1 MYPEDLK
8 YHAEHAWAKID
19 GDTATIGITDFAQ
32 EQLGEI
38 VFVELP
44 AVGATLEVGSAFAE
58 VESTKSV
65 SDVIAPLSGEVLE
78 VNSEVAEAPE
88 LINKDCYGDGWLVKV
103 KVSGGTDALLDADS
117 YEASV
122 AE

>member
-8 YHAEHAWAKID
+8 YHAEHTWAKID
-19 GDTATIGITDFAQ
+19 GDTATIGITDYAQ

-44 AVGATLEVGSAFAE
+44 EAGATLEAGSPFAE

-65 SDVIAPLSGEVLE
+65 SDIIAPVSGEVVE
-78 VNSEVAEAPE
+78 FNSNVAEAPE

-103 KVSGGTDALLDADS
+103 KVAGGADALLDAAA
-117 YEASV
+117 YQASIS
-122 AE
+122 

>member
-8 YHAEHAWAKID
+8 YHAEHTWAKID
-19 GDTATIGITDFAQ
+19 GDTATIGITDYAQ

-44 AVGATLEVGSAFAE
+44 EAGATLEAGSPFAE

-65 SDVIAPLSGEVLE
+65 SDIIAPVSGEVVE
-78 VNSEVAEAPE
+78 FNSNVAEAPE

-103 KVSGGTDALLDADS
+103 KVAGGADALLDAAA
-117 YEASV
+117 YEASIS
-122 AE
+122 

>member
-8 YHAEHAWAKID
+8 YHAEHTWAKID
-19 GDTATIGITDFAQ
+19 GDTATIGITDYAQ

-44 AVGATLEVGSAFAE
+44 EAGAALEVGSPFAE

-65 SDVIAPLSGEVLE
+65 SDIIAPVSGEVVE
-78 VNSEVAEAPE
+78 ANSEVAEAPE

-103 KVSGGTDALLDADS
+103 KVTGGADALMDADS

>member
-8 YHAEHAWAKID
+8 YHAEHTWAKID
-19 GDTATIGITDFAQ
+19 GDTATIGITDYAQ

-44 AVGATLEVGSAFAE
+44 EAGAALEAGSPFAE

-65 SDVIAPLSGEVLE
+65 SDIIAPVSGEV
-78 VNSEVAEAPE
+78 VAANGEVAEAPE

-103 KVSGGTDALLDADS
+103 KVTGGADALMDADS

>member
-8 YHAEHAWAKID
+8 YHAEHTWAKID
-19 GDTATIGITDFAQ
+19 GDIATIGITDYAQ

-44 AVGATLEVGSAFAE
+44 ATGTTLEAGSPFAE

-65 SDVIAPLSGEVLE
+65 SDVIAPLSGEVVE
-78 VNSEVAEAPE
+78 FNSEVTEAPE
-88 LINKDCYGDGWLVKV
+88 LINKDCYGDGWLVKA
-103 KVSGGTDALLDADS
+103 KVSGGADALMDAAA

-122 AE
+122 S

>member
-8 YHAEHAWAKID
+8 YHAEHTWAKID
-19 GDTATIGITDFAQ
+19 GDTATIGITDYAQ

-44 AVGATLEVGSAFAE
+44 EAGATLEAGSPFAE

-65 SDVIAPLSGEVLE
+65 SDIIAPVSGEVVE
-78 VNSEVAEAPE
+78 VNSNVAEAPE

-103 KVSGGTDALLDADS
+103 KVAGGADALLDAAA
-117 YEASV
+117 YEASIS
-122 AE
+122 

>member
-1 MYPEDLK
+1 MYPKDLK

-19 GDTATIGITDFAQ
+19 GDTATIGITDYAQ

-44 AVGATLEVGSAFAE
+44 AVGATLEVGSPFAE

-65 SDVIAPLSGEVLE
+65 SDVIAPLSGEVVE
-78 VNSEVAEAPE
+78 ANSEVAEAPE

-117 YEASV
+117 YEATI